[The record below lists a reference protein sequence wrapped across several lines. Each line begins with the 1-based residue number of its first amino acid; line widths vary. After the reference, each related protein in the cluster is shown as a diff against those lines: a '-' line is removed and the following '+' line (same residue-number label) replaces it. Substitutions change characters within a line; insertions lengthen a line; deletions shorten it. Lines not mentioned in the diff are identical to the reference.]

1 MAIFSE
7 SQMRRYMRHLILN
20 EVGFSGQRKL
30 RAAKVLCI
38 GAGGL
43 GSPTLYYLAA
53 AGIGTIGIAEGDVVD
68 ESNLQRQIIHFT
80 ADVGRPKLQ
89 SAREK
94 IAQINPDVKV
104 QEHPFYLDAAN
115 AVAIISGYDFVIDG
129 SDNFPTK
136 FLVNDAC
143 VIAGKPFSHAGILR
157 FEGQAMT
164 VVPRK
169 SRCYRCLFR
178 EPPPE
183 GSVPSCAEAGILGV
197 VAGTLG
203 TIQATEAVKFILG
216 KGDLLTDRLLIY
228 DALAMRFRESR
239 GQRDPECAVCGDHP
253 TILAPIDNRMP
264 ACTDPL

>member
-1 MAIFSE
+1 MPIFSE
-7 SQMRRYMRHLILN
+7 NQMRRYMRHLILT
-20 EVGFSGQRKL
+20 EVGFKGQRKL
-30 RAAKVLCI
+30 LASKVLCI

-53 AGIGTIGIAEGDVVD
+53 AGVGTIGIAEGDVVD
-68 ESNLQRQIIHFT
+68 DSNLQRQIIHFT

-89 SAREK
+89 SAKEK
-94 IAQINPDVKV
+94 IAQINPDVVV
-104 QEHPFYLDAAN
+104 QEHPGYLDADN
-115 AVAIISGYDFVIDG
+115 AIETVSRYDFIIDG
-129 SDNFPTK
+129 SDNFATK

-164 VVPRK
+164 IVPRK

-203 TIQATEAVKFILG
+203 TIQATEALKFLLG

-239 GQRDPECAVCGDHP
+239 GARDPECAVCGDHP
-253 TILAPIDNRMP
+253 SITKPVDYGRP
-264 ACTDPL
+264 ACSDPI